1 MHLENRILILS
12 GLSMI
17 AMTMFFG
24 VYYAVFDEHQTLV
37 GMGVAMMNGF
47 VEAAG
52 GDEAAA
58 YAALQQYGEI
68 AAEYKREIH
77 FHGHWGFLSLVLI
90 LYGLV
95 VHKLGYGRRARAGVA
110 AGLAT
115 SAAAFPLGVLL
126 QIGPLALFGKVLA
139 VLGTVGLVLAML
151 VIVIGVLRG
160 HEPHHHS

>member
-1 MHLENRILILS
+1 MHLENRILIFS
-12 GLSMI
+12 GLSLT

-24 VYYAVFDEHQTLV
+24 FYYAVFDEHQTLV

-52 GDEAAA
+52 GDRVAA

-77 FHGHWGFLSLVLI
+77 FHGHSGFLGLVLI

-95 VHKLGYGRRARAGVA
+95 VHKLGYGRRARVGVA
-110 AGLAT
+110 SGLAT
-115 SAAAFPLGVLL
+115 SAAVFPLGVLL
-126 QIGPLALFGKVLA
+126 QIGPLASLGKVLA
-139 VLGTVGLVLAML
+139 VLGTIGLVLAMF
-151 VIVIGVLRG
+151 VIVIGVSRG
-160 HEPHHHS
+160 QEPRHVA

>member
-12 GLSMI
+12 GLSLI

-47 VEAAG
+47 VEAAA
-52 GDEAAA
+52 GDRVAA

-77 FHGHWGFLSLVLI
+77 FHGHWGFLSLILI

-95 VHKLGYGRRARAGVA
+95 VHKLGYGRRVRVGLAS
-110 AGLAT
+110 GLAT
-115 SAAAFPLGVLL
+115 SAAVFPLGVLL
-126 QIGPLALFGKVLA
+126 QIGPLASLGKVLA
-139 VLGTVGLVLAML
+139 VLGTIGLVLAMF

-160 HEPHHHS
+160 QEPRHVA